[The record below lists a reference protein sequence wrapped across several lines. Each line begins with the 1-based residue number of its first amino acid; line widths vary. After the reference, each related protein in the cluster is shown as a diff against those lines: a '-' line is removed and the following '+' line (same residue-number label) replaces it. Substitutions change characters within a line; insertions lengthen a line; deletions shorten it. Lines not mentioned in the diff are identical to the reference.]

1 MRILFDHQ
9 IFCLQR
15 YGGISRYYSEI
26 ARSLASMSDN
36 KVEIFA
42 PVYLNK
48 YLSDHEGFSLKGLKI
63 PQLSKLGRFVAWG
76 MDTALAFPL
85 VRSRHDVDIFHET
98 YYAGVDY
105 CPQSARR
112 IVTVHDMIYEKFK
125 KEFPGRE
132 RIRRLKA
139 LAVSRADHVICVSE
153 NTRRDLI
160 NLLGVDNKKISV
172 VYHGCAYDVCVTG
185 KSLQV
190 SKPYILYVGIRG
202 GYKNFDKLLRAYSH
216 ALKLKSELSLIC
228 FGGGPFCK
236 AERCLM
242 DELGIPVTSVVQ
254 ISGDDSLLAS
264 LYGSAIAFVYPS
276 LYEGFGMPLLE
287 AMSLGCPVICSNA
300 SSFPE
305 VVGDAAVLFDPE
317 EVDAIQEAIEKVVFS
332 TDLKDSLV
340 KLGKERIK
348 QFSWSKCARETL
360 QVYEQKYKD

>member
-26 ARSLASMSDN
+26 ARSLASMSDS

-42 PVYLNK
+42 PIYLNEYLSGHESVYL
-48 YLSDHEGFSLKGLKI
+48 KGIKI
-63 PQLSKLGRFVAWG
+63 PQLSKLSRFVAWG
-76 MDTALAFPL
+76 IDTALAYPL
-85 VRSRHDVDIFHET
+85 VGSRHDVDIFHET

-112 IVTVHDMIYEKFK
+112 IVTVHDMIYEKFR

-160 NLLGVDNKKISV
+160 NLLGVDSQKISV
-172 VYHGCAYDVCVTG
+172 VYHGYSYNVCAPE
-185 KSLQV
+185 KSLPV
-190 SKPYILYVGIRG
+190 GKPYILYVGIRG

-216 ALKLKSELSLIC
+216 ALKLKGELSLIC

-236 AERCLM
+236 AEQCLM
-242 DELGIPVTSVVQ
+242 DVLGIPVTSVIQ
-254 ISGDDSLLAS
+254 ISGDDSLLAR

-305 VVGDAAVLFDPE
+305 VVGDAAVMFDPE
-317 EVDAIQEAIEKVVFS
+317 EVDSIKESIEKVVFS
-332 TDLKDSLV
+332 NELKDYLV
-340 KLGKERIK
+340 QQGKERVK

-360 QVYEQKYKD
+360 QVYEQKC